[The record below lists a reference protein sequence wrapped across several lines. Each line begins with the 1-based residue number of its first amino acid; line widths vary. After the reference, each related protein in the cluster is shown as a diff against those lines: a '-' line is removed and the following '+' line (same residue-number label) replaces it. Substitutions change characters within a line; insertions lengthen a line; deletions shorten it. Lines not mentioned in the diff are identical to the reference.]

1 MHDLYIADIY
11 RPGAIL
17 LPFPPFTHHSI
28 VFKPSPEVS
37 PCDLEYWSGS
47 RKTRVPGPPGARVQT
62 AWSYITIVD
71 LHMVAASDG

>member
-17 LPFPPFTHHSI
+17 LPFPPFPPFTHHSI

-37 PCDLEYWSGS
+37 PCDLEYEVGLVRLESLGHQ
-47 RKTRVPGPPGARVQT
+47 VPGCKPRGPTLRSLIYT
-62 AWSYITIVD
+62 W
-71 LHMVAASDG
+71 